1 MYCIELYCGGMLVDS
16 KCLFCVVVFT
26 RSVVVI
32 VVLVLRKFSL
42 IIKKKN
48 IYRI

>member
-1 MYCIELYCGGMLVDS
+1 MLVDS
-16 KCLFCVVVFT
+16 ECLFCVLVFT

-42 IIKKKN
+42 IIIINNKY